1 MLFFLLKSF
10 QKMST
15 IIFGCVGALAILGNG
30 HGLRMSF
37 FRVAGSPGEADPNSS
52 LNKFYL
58 AQQLTAEWNG
68 TLLPLFLALQ
78 AAKITDTAAV
88 GTVVAITAS
97 RIAFGV
103 KTTGVFPKAV
113 VKPIGY
119 VTMIT
124 TYLGTFYLGGR
135 LIAHAL

>member
-1 MLFFLLKSF
+1 
-10 QKMST
+10 MSST
-15 IIFGCVGALAILGNG
+15 AILGCVGALAVLGNG
-30 HGLRMSF
+30 LGLRMSF
-37 FRVAGSPGEADPNSS
+37 FRVAGSPGEADPNSP
-52 LNKFYL
+52 LQKMYL

-68 TLLPLFLALQ
+68 TLLPLFLALN
-78 AAKITDTAAV
+78 AAKITDSAAV

-103 KTTGVFPKAV
+103 KVTGVTPSSLS
-113 VKPIGY
+113 KPIGY

-135 LIAHAL
+135 LIANAL